1 MQQQKLLII
10 SFSNL
15 KSDPR
20 VKRQIN
26 YFKEFY
32 EITTIGLAD
41 SEIENVK
48 HIPIFA
54 PFNKLNFVIP
64 LPKLLMG
71 MFESYYWNLEE
82 IKQTI
87 EKTNGLSFDFI
98 IANDADALPVALKIK
113 GNAKVIFD
121 AHEYSPEEN
130 NDSLRW
136 RILFKKYKTYLIQQY
151 AQKAD
156 FMLTVCDG
164 IAKKYNSEFS
174 LNPMVLTNAADYF
187 ENMNSMEVGSKIKI
201 MHHGLALPQRKIENM
216 IEMMDFVDER
226 FELNLMLVFRKEEY
240 KKELEQL
247 IGTKKNVRLIP
258 PVSTDEIVPFISQYD
273 IGIYLLEPNN
283 FNNKHALPNK
293 FFEFVQGRLAIA
305 IGPSPEMA
313 KIVKDYDL
321 GLVSNNFEAK
331 NLAETVNSFTPE
343 KIIYFKQKCDLAAKE
358 LNAVENYRKL
368 HEKIKSWLD

>member
-1 MQQQKLLII
+1 MSKRKLLII

-20 VKRQIN
+20 VKRHIN
-26 YFKEFY
+26 YFKNFY
-32 EITTIGLAD
+32 EITTVGLAD
-41 SEIENVK
+41 SEIENVR
-48 HIPIFA
+48 HIDVLS
-54 PFNKLNFVIP
+54 PFSKLNFIIP
-64 LPKLLMG
+64 LPKLLLG

-82 IKQTI
+82 IKLTL
-87 EKTNGLSFDFI
+87 EKIKGKQFDVI

-136 RILFKKYKTYLIQQY
+136 RILFKKYKTYLIGEY

-164 IAKKYNSEFS
+164 IAKKYNAEFG
-174 LNPMVLTNAADYF
+174 LNPMVLNNAADYF
-187 ENMNSMEVGSKIKI
+187 KNTNSMKVGDKIKI

-226 FELNLMLVFRKEEY
+226 FELDLMLVFRKEEY

-258 PVSTDEIVPFISQYD
+258 PVSTDEIVTFISQYD
-273 IGIYLLEPNN
+273 MGIYLLEPNN

-293 FFEFVQGRLAIA
+293 FFEFIQGRLAIA
-305 IGPSPEMA
+305 IGPSPEME
-313 KIVKDYDL
+313 KIVTDFDL
-321 GLVSNNFEAK
+321 GLISKNFDAK
-331 NLAETVNSFTPE
+331 NLAETVNSFTTN
-343 KIIYFKQKCDLAAKE
+343 KIIYYKEKCDLAAKD
-358 LNAVENYRKL
+358 LNAENNYKKL
-368 HEKIKSWLD
+368 QKEINSWH

>member
-1 MQQQKLLII
+1 MTKRKILII

-32 EITTIGLAD
+32 EITTVGLAD
-41 SEIENVK
+41 SEIENVT
-48 HIPIFA
+48 HIDVYSE
-54 PFNKLNFVIP
+54 FNKMNFIIP
-64 LPKLLMG
+64 LPKLLLG
-71 MFESYYWNLEE
+71 LFESYYWNLEE
-82 IKQTI
+82 IKLTL
-87 EKTNGLSFDFI
+87 EKITGKQFDII

-136 RILFKKYKTYLIQQY
+136 RILFKKYKTNLIKKY

-156 FMLTVCDG
+156 FMITVCDG
-164 IAKKYNSEFS
+164 IAKKYNSEFG
-174 LNPMVLTNAADYF
+174 LNPMVLNNAADYF
-187 ENMNSMEVGSKIKI
+187 ENANLMKVGDKIKI

-226 FELNLMLVFRKEEY
+226 FELDLMLVFRKEEY

-273 IGIYLLEPNN
+273 MGIYLLEPNN

-293 FFEFVQGRLAIA
+293 FFEFIQGRLAIA

-313 KIVKDYDL
+313 KIVSDFDL
-321 GLVSNNFEAK
+321 GLVSKDFEAK
-331 NLAETVNSFTPE
+331 NLADTVNSFTTD
-343 KIIYFKQKCDLAAKE
+343 KIIYYKGKSDLAAKE
-358 LNAVENYRKL
+358 LNASENFRKL
-368 HEKIKSWLD
+368 SEKVKSWIE

>member
-1 MQQQKLLII
+1 MTKRKILII

-32 EITTIGLAD
+32 EITTVGLAD
-41 SEIENVK
+41 SEIENVT
-48 HIPIFA
+48 HIDVYSE
-54 PFNKLNFVIP
+54 FNKMNFIIP
-64 LPKLLMG
+64 LPKLLLG
-71 MFESYYWNLEE
+71 LFESYYWNLEE
-82 IKQTI
+82 IKLTL
-87 EKTNGLSFDFI
+87 EKITGKQFDII

-136 RILFKKYKTYLIQQY
+136 RILFKKYKTNLIKKY

-156 FMLTVCDG
+156 FMITVCDG
-164 IAKKYNSEFS
+164 IAKKYNSEFG
-174 LNPMVLTNAADYF
+174 LNPLVLSNAADYF
-187 ENMNSMEVGSKIKI
+187 ENTNSMKVGDKIKI

-226 FELNLMLVFRKEEY
+226 FELDLMLVFRKEEY
-240 KKELEQL
+240 KKELEKL

-273 IGIYLLEPNN
+273 MGIYLLEPNN

-293 FFEFVQGRLAIA
+293 FFEFIQGRLAIA

-313 KIVKDYDL
+313 KIVSDFDL
-321 GLVSNNFEAK
+321 GLVSKDFEAK
-331 NLAETVNSFTPE
+331 NLADTVNSFTTD
-343 KIIYFKQKCDLAAKE
+343 KIIYYKGKSDLAAKE
-358 LNAVENYRKL
+358 LNASENFRKL
-368 HEKIKSWLD
+368 SEKVKSWIE

>member
-1 MQQQKLLII
+1 MTKRKILII

-32 EITTIGLAD
+32 EITTVGLAD
-41 SEIENVK
+41 SEIENVT
-48 HIPIFA
+48 HIDVYSE
-54 PFNKLNFVIP
+54 FNKMNFIIP
-64 LPKLLMG
+64 LPKLLLG
-71 MFESYYWNLEE
+71 IFESYYWNLEE
-82 IKQTI
+82 IKLTL
-87 EKTNGLSFDFI
+87 EKITGKQFDII

-136 RILFKKYKTYLIQQY
+136 RILFKKYKTNLIKKY

-156 FMLTVCDG
+156 FMITVCDG
-164 IAKKYNSEFS
+164 IAKKYNSEFG
-174 LNPMVLTNAADYF
+174 LNPMVLNNAADYF
-187 ENMNSMEVGSKIKI
+187 ENANLMKVGDKIKI

-226 FELNLMLVFRKEEY
+226 FELDLMLVFRKEEY
-240 KKELEQL
+240 KKELEKL

-273 IGIYLLEPNN
+273 MGIYLLEPNN

-293 FFEFVQGRLAIA
+293 FFEFIQGRLAIA

-313 KIVKDYDL
+313 KIVSDFDL
-321 GLVSNNFEAK
+321 GLVSKDFEAK
-331 NLAETVNSFTPE
+331 NLADTVNSFTTD
-343 KIIYFKQKCDLAAKE
+343 KIIYYKGKSDLAAKE
-358 LNAVENYRKL
+358 LNASENFRKL
-368 HEKIKSWLD
+368 SEKVKSWIE

>member
-1 MQQQKLLII
+1 MLKRKLLII

-26 YFKEFY
+26 YFKDFY
-32 EITTIGLAD
+32 DITTVGLAD
-41 SEIENVK
+41 SEIENVT
-48 HIPIFA
+48 HIDVFS
-54 PFNKLNFVIP
+54 PFNKMNFIIP
-64 LPKLLMG
+64 LPKLLLG
-71 MFESYYWNLEE
+71 LFESYYWNLKE
-82 IKQTI
+82 IKLTL
-87 EKTNGLSFDFI
+87 EKIKGKQFDVI

-136 RILFKKYKTYLIQQY
+136 RILFKKYKTYLIREY

-164 IAKKYNSEFS
+164 IAKKYNLEFGLS
-174 LNPMVLTNAADYF
+174 PMVLTNATDYF
-187 ENMNSMEVGSKIKI
+187 ENTNSMKVGDKIKI

-226 FELNLMLVFRKEEY
+226 FELDLMLVFRKEEY
-240 KKELEQL
+240 KKEIEQL

-258 PVSTDEIVPFISQYD
+258 PVSTDQIVPFISQYD
-273 IGIYLLEPNN
+273 MGIYLLEPNN

-293 FFEFVQGRLAIA
+293 FFEFIQGRLAIA

-313 KIVKDYDL
+313 KIVTDFDL
-321 GLVSNNFEAK
+321 GLISKNFEVK
-331 NLAETVNSFTPE
+331 NLAETVTSFSTE
-343 KIIYFKQKCDLAAKE
+343 KIIYYKKKCDLAAKD
-358 LNAVENYRKL
+358 LNAENNYKKL
-368 HEKIKSWLD
+368 QKEINSWH

>member
-1 MQQQKLLII
+1 MTKRKILII

-32 EITTIGLAD
+32 EITTVGLAD
-41 SEIENVK
+41 SEIENVT
-48 HIPIFA
+48 HIDVYSE
-54 PFNKLNFVIP
+54 FNKMNFIIP
-64 LPKLLMG
+64 LPKLLLG
-71 MFESYYWNLEE
+71 LFESYYWNLEE
-82 IKQTI
+82 IKLTL
-87 EKTNGLSFDFI
+87 EKITGKQFDII

-136 RILFKKYKTYLIQQY
+136 RILFKKYKTNLIKKY

-156 FMLTVCDG
+156 FMITVCDG
-164 IAKKYNSEFS
+164 IAKKYNSEFG
-174 LNPMVLTNAADYF
+174 LNPMVLNNAADYF
-187 ENMNSMEVGSKIKI
+187 ENANLMKVGDKIKI

-226 FELNLMLVFRKEEY
+226 FELDLMLVFRKEEY
-240 KKELEQL
+240 KKELEKL

-273 IGIYLLEPNN
+273 MGIYLLEPNN

-293 FFEFVQGRLAIA
+293 FFEFIQGRLAIA

-313 KIVKDYDL
+313 KIVSDFDL
-321 GLVSNNFEAK
+321 GLVSKDFEAK
-331 NLAETVNSFTPE
+331 NLADTVNSFTTD
-343 KIIYFKQKCDLAAKE
+343 KIIYYKGKSDLAAKE
-358 LNAVENYRKL
+358 LNASENFRKL
-368 HEKIKSWLD
+368 SEKVKSWIE

>member
-1 MQQQKLLII
+1 MSKRKLLII

-20 VKRQIN
+20 VKRQIH
-26 YFKEFY
+26 YFKDFY
-32 EITTIGLAD
+32 DITTVGFAD

-48 HIPIFA
+48 HIDVFS
-54 PFNKLNFVIP
+54 PFNKMNFIIP
-64 LPKLLMG
+64 LPKLLLG

-82 IKQTI
+82 IKLTL
-87 EKTNGLSFDFI
+87 EKIIGKQFDFI
-98 IANDADALPVALKIK
+98 LANDADALPVALKIK
-113 GNAKVIFD
+113 GTAKVIFD

-136 RILFKKYKTYLIQQY
+136 RFLFKKYKTNLIRKY

-164 IAKKYNSEFS
+164 IAKKYNTEFG

-187 ENMNSMEVGSKIKI
+187 ENTVSMKVGSKIKM

-226 FELNLMLVFRKEEY
+226 FELDLMLVFRKQEY

-258 PVSTDEIVPFISQYD
+258 PVSADEIVPFISHYD
-273 IGIYLLEPNN
+273 FGIYILEP
-283 FNNKHALPNK
+283 
-293 FFEFVQGRLAIA
+293 
-305 IGPSPEMA
+305 
-313 KIVKDYDL
+313 
-321 GLVSNNFEAK
+321 
-331 NLAETVNSFTPE
+331 T
-343 KIIYFKQKCDLAAKE
+343 
-358 LNAVENYRKL
+358 
-368 HEKIKSWLD
+368 

>member
-1 MQQQKLLII
+1 MTKRKILII

-32 EITTIGLAD
+32 EITTVGLAD
-41 SEIENVK
+41 SEIENVT
-48 HIPIFA
+48 HIDVYSE
-54 PFNKLNFVIP
+54 FNKMNFIIP
-64 LPKLLMG
+64 LPKLLLG
-71 MFESYYWNLEE
+71 LFESYYWNLEE
-82 IKQTI
+82 IKLTL
-87 EKTNGLSFDFI
+87 EKITGKQFDII

-136 RILFKKYKTYLIQQY
+136 RILFKKYKTNLIKKY

-164 IAKKYNSEFS
+164 IAKKYNSEFG
-174 LNPMVLTNAADYF
+174 LNPMVITNAADYF
-187 ENMNSMEVGSKIKI
+187 ENTNSMKVGDKIKI

-226 FELNLMLVFRKEEY
+226 FELDLMLVFRKEEY

-273 IGIYLLEPNN
+273 MGIYLLEPNN

-293 FFEFVQGRLAIA
+293 FFEFIQGRLAIA

-313 KIVKDYDL
+313 KIVSDFDL
-321 GLVSNNFEAK
+321 GLVSKDFEAK
-331 NLAETVNSFTPE
+331 NLADTVNSFTTD
-343 KIIYFKQKCDLAAKE
+343 KIIYYKGKSNLAAKE
-358 LNAVENYRKL
+358 LNAVENYGKL
-368 HEKIKSWLD
+368 HAKIKSWIE

>member
-1 MQQQKLLII
+1 MKKMLLI

-20 VKRQIN
+20 VKRQIH

-32 EITTIGLAD
+32 EITTVGLAD
-41 SEIENVK
+41 SEIENVT
-48 HIPIFA
+48 HIDVYS

-64 LPKLLMG
+64 LPKILLG

-82 IKQTI
+82 IKLTL
-87 EKTNGLSFDFI
+87 EKIKGKQFDII

-136 RILFKKYKTYLIQQY
+136 RILFKKYKTYLIREY

-164 IAKKYNSEFS
+164 IAKKYNLEFGLS
-174 LNPMVLTNAADYF
+174 PMVLTNAADYF
-187 ENMNSMEVGSKIKI
+187 ENTNLMKVGKKIKI

-226 FELNLMLVFRKEEY
+226 FELDLMLVFRKEEY
-240 KKELEQL
+240 KKEIEQL

-273 IGIYLLEPNN
+273 MGIYLLEPNN

-293 FFEFVQGRLAIA
+293 FFEFIQGRLAIA

-313 KIVKDYDL
+313 KIVTDFDL
-321 GLVSNNFEAK
+321 GLISKNFEVK
-331 NLAETVNSFTPE
+331 NLAETVNSFSTE
-343 KIIYFKQKCDLAAKE
+343 KIIYYKKKCDLAAKD
-358 LNAVENYRKL
+358 LNAENNYKKL
-368 HEKIKSWLD
+368 QKEINSWH

>member
-1 MQQQKLLII
+1 MSKRKLLII

-20 VKRQIN
+20 VKRQIH
-26 YFKEFY
+26 YFKDFY
-32 EITTIGLAD
+32 DITTVGLAD

-48 HIPIFA
+48 HIDVFT
-54 PFNKLNFVIP
+54 PFNKMNFIIP
-64 LPKLLMG
+64 LPKLLLG

-82 IKQTI
+82 IKLTL
-87 EKTNGLSFDFI
+87 EKITGKQFDFI
-98 IANDADALPVALKIK
+98 LANDADALPVALKIK
-113 GNAKVIFD
+113 GTAKVIFD

-136 RILFKKYKTYLIQQY
+136 RVLFKKYKTNLIRKY

-164 IAKKYNSEFS
+164 IAKKYNSEFG

-187 ENMNSMEVGSKIKI
+187 EKTNLMKIGSKINMI
-201 MHHGLALPQRKIENM
+201 HHGLALPQRKIENM

-226 FELNLMLVFRKEEY
+226 FELDLMLVFRKQEY

-258 PVSTDEIVPFISQYD
+258 PVSSDEIVPFISHYD
-273 IGIYLLEPNN
+273 MGIYILEPTNLNN
-283 FNNKHALPNK
+283 HFALPNK
-293 FFEFVQGRLAIA
+293 LFEFIQARLAIA

-313 KIVKDYDL
+313 KIVQANQL
-321 GLVSNNFEAK
+321 GIIAEDFKVETMATALNKMTKESIEAFK
-331 NLAETVNSFTPE
+331 LNSD
-343 KIIYFKQKCDLAAKE
+343 KAAKI
-358 LNAVENYRKL
+358 LNAEENMKRL
-368 HEKIKSWLD
+368 HIEIERLLN

>member
-1 MQQQKLLII
+1 MTKRKILII

-32 EITTIGLAD
+32 EITTVGLAD
-41 SEIENVK
+41 SEIENVT
-48 HIPIFA
+48 HIDVYSE
-54 PFNKLNFVIP
+54 FNKMNFIIP
-64 LPKLLMG
+64 LPKLLLG
-71 MFESYYWNLEE
+71 LFESYYWNLEE
-82 IKQTI
+82 IKLTL
-87 EKTNGLSFDFI
+87 EKITGKQFDII

-136 RILFKKYKTYLIQQY
+136 RILFKKYKTNLIKKY

-156 FMLTVCDG
+156 FMITVCDG
-164 IAKKYNSEFS
+164 IAKKYNSEFG
-174 LNPMVLTNAADYF
+174 LNPMVLNNAADYF
-187 ENMNSMEVGSKIKI
+187 ENANLMKVGDKIKI

-226 FELNLMLVFRKEEY
+226 FELDLMLVFRKEEY

-258 PVSTDEIVPFISQYD
+258 TVSTDEIVPFISQYD
-273 IGIYLLEPNN
+273 MGIYLLEPNN

-293 FFEFVQGRLAIA
+293 FFEFIQGRLAIA

-313 KIVKDYDL
+313 KIVSDFDL
-321 GLVSNNFEAK
+321 GLVSKDFEAK
-331 NLAETVNSFTPE
+331 NLADTVNSFTTD
-343 KIIYFKQKCDLAAKE
+343 KIIYYKGKSDLAAKE
-358 LNAVENYRKL
+358 LNASENFRKL
-368 HEKIKSWLD
+368 SEKVKSWIE